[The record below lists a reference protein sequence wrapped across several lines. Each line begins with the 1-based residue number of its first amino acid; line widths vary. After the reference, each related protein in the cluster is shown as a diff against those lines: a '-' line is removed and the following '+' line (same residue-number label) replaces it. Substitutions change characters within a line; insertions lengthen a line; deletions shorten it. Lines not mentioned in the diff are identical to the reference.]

1 MEQATNNIMDNK
13 VSLAFAAI
21 DKVLD
26 TYIPQLKEDTQRG
39 KDFIYYGEN
48 NDYPDFLNS
57 LFNEVS
63 SLKTIITGTA
73 NYVGGDD
80 VICNI
85 PNASLTVN
93 KKGHTYRQIVCWCAK
108 DFLLYG
114 GFAINVI
121 RNKANKVSELY
132 YLDFRFVRS
141 DKENEMFYYSEE
153 FGKKYGRTNKML
165 VLPKFISDSDVASSI
180 VYVKNTI
187 SGTYPIPRY
196 SGAIKA
202 CLIEEAIDDLH
213 LNSLN
218 NGLMP
223 SYMIS
228 FLNGV
233 PTDEQKAEIEK
244 DIQEKFCGSKNA
256 GRVILNFASGKDN
269 GAQVDQLDITDFSDK
284 YQAAADRSREQIYT
298 AFQAV
303 PQLFGLT
310 SVSTGF
316 NMQEFQE
323 AFKLYNRTVVRG
335 IQREICDVFDRI
347 YGFKNVLTI
356 KPFSIDDEDKEL
368 NVN

>member
-1 MEQATNNIMDNK
+1 MDISNTADNK

-26 TYIPQLKEDTQRG
+26 IQVPELTEEVSKTNG
-39 KDFIYYGEN
+39 FIKYGSD
-48 NDYPDFLNS
+48 NDYPQFLYN
-57 LFNEVS
+57 LVENVS
-63 SLKTIITGTA
+63 TLKTVIYGTA
-73 NYVGGDD
+73 NYVAGDD
-80 VICNI
+80 VICNLQ
-85 PNASLTVN
+85 NASSIVN
-93 KKGHTYRQIVCWCAK
+93 KKGHTYRQIVEWAAR
-108 DFLLYG
+108 DYLTYG
-114 GFAINVI
+114 GFALQVI
-121 RNKANKVSELY
+121 RNKGNEISEIY

-141 DKENEMFYYSEE
+141 DKDNETFYYSEE
-153 FGKKYGRTNKML
+153 FGKRYGRTSKMI
-165 VLPKFISDSDVASSI
+165 VLPKFIKDSNIPSSI
-180 VYVKNTI
+180 IYVKNTI

-213 LNSLN
+213 LNSLS

-244 DIQEKFCGSKNA
+244 DIQEKFCGAGNA

-269 GAQVDQLDITDFSDK
+269 GAQVDQLDITDFSEK
-284 YQAAADRSREQIYT
+284 YQAAAERSREQIYT

-310 SVSTGF
+310 SISTGF

-335 IQREICDVFDRI
+335 IQRQICDVFDRI

>member
-1 MEQATNNIMDNK
+1 MEELNNINTTNK
-13 VSLAFAAI
+13 VSLAFAAV
-21 DKVLD
+21 DKILD
-26 TYIPQLKEDTQRG
+26 IVVPKMTEEASKANG
-39 KDFIYYGEN
+39 FIKYGEEN
-48 NDYPDFLNS
+48 NYPEFLHS
-57 LFNEVS
+57 LVENVS
-63 SLKTIITGTA
+63 TLKTVIYGTA
-73 NYVGGDD
+73 NYVAGDD

-85 PNASLTVN
+85 PDAPFAVN
-93 KKGHTYRQIVCWCAK
+93 KKGHTYRQIVEWAAR
-108 DFLLYG
+108 DYLIYG
-114 GFAINVI
+114 GFALQVV
-121 RNKANKVSELY
+121 RNKGKKISEIY
-132 YLDFRFVRS
+132 YLDFRYVRS
-141 DKENEMFYYSEE
+141 DKDNETFYYSEE
-153 FGKKYGRTNKML
+153 FGKRYGRTSKML
-165 VLPKFISDSDVASSI
+165 VFPKFIYDSEVPSSVI
-180 VYVKNTI
+180 YVKNTI

-223 SYMIS
+223 SFMIS

-233 PTDEQKAEIEK
+233 PTDEQKAEIER
-244 DIQEKFCGSKNA
+244 DIQEKFCGAGNA
-256 GRVILNFASGKDN
+256 GRVMLNFAPGKDN
-269 GAQVDQLDITDFSDK
+269 GAQVDQLDITDFSEK
-284 YQAAADRSREQIYT
+284 YQAAAERSREQIYT

-310 SVSTGF
+310 SISTGF

-335 IQREICDVFDRI
+335 IQRNLADVFDKI
-347 YGFKNVLTI
+347 YGYKNVLTI